1 MPTTP
6 RTHRDEHGGGPAAGI
21 GWAVLFLLC
30 GLLVFF
36 VGLTFAALLPPAP
49 RLAAQL
55 AVIGGSLIASLAL
68 RKSPRLRSYWRLAFA
83 YFLVSSALFI
93 SEYTGDWALLATGRG
108 LDSLEGFTALK
119 LGEDAAI
126 IGTIVLL
133 AWLTRDDL
141 AELYLCKGEARL
153 GLAIGL
159 PSFVV
164 LSLLGIAL
172 SAAQG
177 IAPGALARVLP
188 AFVLIIVADG
198 FMEELLFRGLFLR
211 RMARVIGDS
220 RANLVTAAVFA
231 LTHLQVE
238 FTANL
243 PVFIVV
249 VFGLGLLWG
258 WIMQRTG
265 SIMAPALFHAGAD
278 MLIISDAVR
287 AFGVGL

>member
-1 MPTTP
+1 M
-6 RTHRDEHGGGPAAGI
+6 
-21 GWAVLFLLC
+21 LFLLC

-36 VGLTFAALLPPAP
+36 VGLTFAGLLAPAP
-49 RLAAQL
+49 RLGARL
-55 AVIGGSLIASLAL
+55 TVIGSSLVASIAL
-68 RKSPRLRSYWRLAFA
+68 RRSPRLQNYWRLAFA
-83 YFLVSSALFI
+83 YFLASSALFI
-93 SEYTGDWALLATGRG
+93 SEYTGDWALLAVGRG
-108 LDSLEGFTALK
+108 LDSLEGFAALK

-126 IGTIVLL
+126 IGTIVVI

-141 AELYLCKGEARL
+141 AELYLCKGDTRL

-159 PSFVV
+159 SSFVV
-164 LSLLGIAL
+164 LSLLGIAA
-172 SAAQG
+172 STAQG
-177 IAPGALARVLP
+177 IAPGALVGMLP

-220 RANLVTAAVFA
+220 RANVVTAAVFA
-231 LTHLQVE
+231 LSHLQVE
-238 FTANL
+238 FTPNL
-243 PVFIVV
+243 PMFLVV

-265 SIMAPALFHAGAD
+265 SIIAPALFHAGAD
-278 MLIISDAVR
+278 MLIISSAAR

>member
-1 MPTTP
+1 MP
-6 RTHRDEHGGGPAAGI
+6 RIEGEEDSGSPAAGI
-21 GWAVLFLLC
+21 GWAALFLLC

-36 VGLTFAALLPPAP
+36 VGLTFAGLLPPAP

-55 AVIGGSLIASLAL
+55 AVIAGSLVASLAL
-68 RKSPRLRSYWRLAFA
+68 RRSPRPRNYWRLAFA
-83 YFLVSSALFI
+83 YVLASSALFI
-93 SEYTGDWALLATGRG
+93 SEYTGDWALLAVGRG

-126 IGTIVLL
+126 VGTIVLL

-141 AELYLCKGEARL
+141 AELYLCKGYTRL

-159 PSFVV
+159 SSFVV
-164 LSLLGIAL
+164 LSLLGVAF

-177 IAPGALARVLP
+177 IAPAALARVLP
-188 AFVLIIVADG
+188 AFLLIVVADG

-211 RMARVIGDS
+211 RMARVIGES

-238 FTANL
+238 FTPNL
-243 PVFIVV
+243 PVFIAV

-258 WIMQRTG
+258 WIMQRTR
-265 SIMAPALFHAGAD
+265 SIIAPALFHAGAD
-278 MLIISDAVR
+278 MLIISDAAR

>member
-1 MPTTP
+1 
-6 RTHRDEHGGGPAAGI
+6 
-21 GWAVLFLLC
+21 LFLFC

-36 VGLTFAALLPPAP
+36 VGLTFAGLLAPAP

-55 AVIGGSLIASLAL
+55 AVIGGSLVASLAL
-68 RKSPRLRSYWRLAFA
+68 RKSPQLGSYWRLAFA
-83 YFLVSSALFI
+83 YFLASSALFI
-93 SEYTGDWALLATGRG
+93 SEYTGDWALLAVGRG

-141 AELYLCKGEARL
+141 AQMYVCEGEMRL

-159 PSFVV
+159 SSFVV
-164 LSLLGIAL
+164 LSLLGIGF

-177 IAPGALARVLP
+177 IASGALARMLP
-188 AFVLIIVADG
+188 AFVLIVVADG
-198 FMEELLFRGLFLR
+198 VMEELLFRGLFLR

-220 RANLVTAAVFA
+220 RANVVTAAVFA

-265 SIMAPALFHAGAD
+265 SIIAPALFHAGAD
-278 MLIISDAVR
+278 MLIISDAAR

>member
-1 MPTTP
+1 MLATP
-6 RTHRDEHGGGPAAGI
+6 RTQGEEHGGSPTAGI
-21 GWAVLFLLC
+21 GWPALFLLC

-36 VGLTFAALLPPAP
+36 VGLTFASLLPPAP

-55 AVIGGSLIASLAL
+55 AVIGGSLFASLAL
-68 RKSPRLRSYWRLAFA
+68 RRSPRLRNYWRLAFA
-83 YFLVSSALFI
+83 YFLASSALFI

-126 IGTIVLL
+126 VGTIVLL

-141 AELYLCKGEARL
+141 AELYLCRGDTRL

-159 PSFVV
+159 SSFVV
-164 LSLLGIAL
+164 LSLLGVAL
-172 SAAQG
+172 GAAQG
-177 IAPGALARVLP
+177 IAPGALAGMLP
-188 AFVLIIVADG
+188 AFVLIVVGDG

-211 RMARVIGDS
+211 RLARTIGES

-243 PVFIVV
+243 PVFLVV

-265 SIMAPALFHAGAD
+265 SIIAPALFHAGAD
-278 MLIISDAVR
+278 MLIISDAAR

>member
-1 MPTTP
+1 MPHMQ
-6 RTHRDEHGGGPAAGI
+6 REEKSGSQARGI
-21 GWAVLFLLC
+21 GWAALFLFY

-36 VGLTFAALLPPAP
+36 VGTTFASLLPPAP
-49 RLAAQL
+49 RLGAQL
-55 AVIGGSLIASLAL
+55 AVIGGSLFASLAL
-68 RKSPRLRSYWRLAFA
+68 RRSPRLRSYWRLAFA
-83 YFLVSSALFI
+83 YFLASSVLFI

-126 IGTIVLL
+126 VGTILLL

-141 AELYLCKGEARL
+141 AEMYLCKGNTRL
-153 GLAIGL
+153 GLTIGL
-159 PSFVV
+159 SSFVV
-164 LSLLGIAL
+164 LSLLGIPL

-177 IAPGALARVLP
+177 IAPGTLAGMLP
-188 AFVLIIVADG
+188 AFGLIIVADG

-211 RMARVIGDS
+211 RLARVIGES

-231 LTHLQVE
+231 LAHLQVE
-238 FTANL
+238 FTPNL
-243 PVFIVV
+243 PVFLVI
-249 VFGLGLLWG
+249 VFGLGVLWG

-265 SIMAPALFHAGAD
+265 SIIAPALFHAGAD
-278 MLIISDAVR
+278 MLIISDAVQ